1 MEKYKVKYSIK
12 KSETS
17 HERVHEKLE
26 ELKELV
32 KTNQEKTSEVQTH
45 VFRLF
50 KQQQTQTGSAPLF
63 AFVAKNVAKNAA
75 KSLFSPKATT
85 SFASTAAKSLFSKA
99 PKASFKSIAK
109 AATSLASKR
118 VGSPPNG
125 KTDLFSK
132 AQNAFSNV
140 HQSTDNSK
148 DKPDTKTYEL
158 EHEKLRD
165 EIQNIIVGIQITNTK
180 LDGINTFLNSP

>member
-99 PKASFKSIAK
+99 PKA
-109 AATSLASKR
+109 ATSLASKR